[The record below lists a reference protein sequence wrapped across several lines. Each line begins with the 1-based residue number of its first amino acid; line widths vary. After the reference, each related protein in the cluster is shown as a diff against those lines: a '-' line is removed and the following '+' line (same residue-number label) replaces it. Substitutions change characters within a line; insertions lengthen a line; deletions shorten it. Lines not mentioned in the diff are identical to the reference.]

1 MKISPD
7 SKVLFIG
14 DSITDTGR
22 ARPNG
27 EGSWDALGTGYVR
40 EISTLLAATYPAHNL
55 HCVNM
60 GISGNTVRDLKN
72 RWQTDVLDQKP
83 DWLSI
88 MIGANDCWR
97 QFDRGYMKHIQ
108 VGPEEYAGTL
118 DALITQTKPGLK
130 GLVLITPFFL
140 DLHKAD
146 KMRARIDEYG
156 DLVRGLASKHDA
168 ILVDSQAAFDAILQD
183 VHGYLLSGDRV
194 HLNPLGSVV
203 LARAFL
209 KAIGYEW

>member
-1 MKISPD
+1 MNLSSD
-7 SKVLFIG
+7 SKFLFIG
-14 DSITDTGR
+14 DSITDAGR

-27 EGSWDALGTGYVR
+27 EGSWDALGGGYVR
-40 EISTLLAATYPAHNL
+40 EICTLLTAGHPKLNL
-55 HCVNM
+55 HYVNQ

-97 QFDRGYMKHIQ
+97 QFDRGYMKGIH
-108 VGPEEYAGTL
+108 VGPEEYAATL
-118 DALITQTKPGLK
+118 DDLITQTKPGLK

-140 DLHKAD
+140 DLNKAD
-146 KMRARIDEYG
+146 KMRARIDEYAE
-156 DLVRGLASKHDA
+156 LIRGLAKKHQA
-168 ILVDSQAAFDAILQD
+168 ILVDSQATFDAILQD
-183 VHGYLLSGDRV
+183 VHGYMLSGDRV
-194 HLNPLGSVV
+194 HLNPLGNMV
-203 LARAFL
+203 LARAVL